1 MLTLLLSETT
11 PWRSIA
17 GAIDSDRA
25 RRSTYSLS
33 VSSFFFLFWKA
44 QSSAYSLSPFHPLL
58 HCSCPAAPSSARR
71 LTSAARS
78 AWEPRPHERREGGG
92 QYGEAPRPHERR
104 EIKVQQQPIRRGA
117 ATARAPR
124 GPGAEAANTASGAC
138 PATIRPP
145 RRARPCSYA
154 SYPGWTSPR
163 ASSPPASPS
172 SPTASATRRRLRGFP
187 GTTHIPLPS
196 SF

>member
-1 MLTLLLSETT
+1 MLIIETT

-33 VSSFFFLFWKA
+33 VSSFFSFSGKPSRPPIPFP
-44 QSSAYSLSPFHPLL
+44 LSI
-58 HCSCPAAPSSARR
+58 PSSTAAALLPPPRR
-71 LTSAARS
+71 GASRA
-78 AWEPRPHERREGGG
+78 PRGQRGSREGGG

-172 SPTASATRRRLRGFP
+172 FPTASATPRRLRGCP
-187 GTTHIPLPS
+187 GTTHLPLPS
-196 SF
+196 SFR